1 MKLKSLIE
9 EKGIEIRVYADK
21 EQQAYITEEREGLHS
36 LLSPA
41 MAIEK
46 EFLHELNKPVR
57 LFLSGTAGEGVQS
70 AAEMFIRA
78 GMRCGLHVTK
88 KGSYPVTV
96 GVGFS
101 AAHLILSP
109 DTINYTGAP
118 RPDVVLVMSEDGLKF
133 AKKQIDNMDEDAML
147 IIDSTL
153 EVPETKARVVAHH
166 FREHVGGRNA
176 MIMAMFE
183 YLRQSNIIPKE
194 ALNKQFMGSRI
205 AANEKLL
212 RQLQEEF
219 GLSVDG

>member
-1 MKLKSLIE
+1 
-9 EKGIEIRVYADK
+9 
-21 EQQAYITEEREGLHS
+21 
-36 LLSPA
+36 
-41 MAIEK
+41 
-46 EFLHELNKPVR
+46 
-57 LFLSGTAGEGVQS
+57 
-70 AAEMFIRA
+70 
-78 GMRCGLHVTK
+78 MRCGLHVTK